1 MNSIGVIVS
10 KRGYINIPA
19 KLRKEM
25 NIKCGTKIL
34 MSREDNKIIL
44 RPVPS
49 FTDTLTGLTARS
61 FGETA
66 EEVHENLDEQ
76 RKDR

>member
-19 KLRKEM
+19 RLRKEM
-25 NIKCGTKIL
+25 NIKSGTKIL

-44 RPVPS
+44 RPILS
-49 FTDTLTGLTARS
+49 FTNTLIGLTAHS

-66 EEVHENLDEQ
+66 EEVHEKLDEQ